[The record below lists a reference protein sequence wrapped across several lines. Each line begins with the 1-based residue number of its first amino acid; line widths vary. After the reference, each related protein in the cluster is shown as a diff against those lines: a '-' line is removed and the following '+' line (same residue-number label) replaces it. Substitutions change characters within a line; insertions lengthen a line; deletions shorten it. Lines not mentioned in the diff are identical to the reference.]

1 MSKEI
6 IEKIDVYKEV
16 LSTMPQNTEKN
27 KERYFQKIS
36 DMLDE
41 YTSYEENI
49 LKEIKKRY
57 NEKTNIKQNDE
68 IERLEKEI
76 YNYEEILEDINEI
89 KTSYEKSNLD
99 KEVYKLGKYYK
110 ENLENVNNQIMKS
123 VNIFRNIGIE
133 ITKNDFSYS
142 QYAEEYMDT
151 FFNEM
156 KTGDVNSEIVKEK
169 FEEIY
174 WKCPELITHIEI
186 IIKTLYLKN
195 KKEIDKYYTNKKNN
209 VLNKY
214 KIDEEKILEDY
225 KETRRKLDEIL
236 SDNKKIILQLFL
248 DGKLNIKDYTDEK
261 INRIYEQIL
270 STDIFNKMQEET
282 NLLEEINK
290 NVVKF
295 INSIYEYKN
304 YIRFEFIYKAV
315 KKMFEEIEQYKNKYK
330 ENMKKIEEYEKQLKK
345 LTNQGLFGKKEN
357 QTSKCNEIILN
368 MKNEYKELANN
379 ILYTRI
385 SQNISKDSTI
395 YDAFKFADCF
405 YNFLVKC
412 IIEQNKEIEQNEIEN
427 FITDFNNY
435 IKSPYFTIINNISI
449 SEEKDIA
456 LIIKDRYKLLNF
468 NIEKQD
474 LEEENLD
481 NLLDSLEK
489 INIRNNINKSGLTIE
504 QIDNICEYNR
514 ILKNGQK

>member
-1 MSKEI
+1 MIALIKPDELASKI
-6 IEKIDVYKEV
+6 KQY
-16 LSTMPQNTEKN
+16 
-27 KERYFQKIS
+27 YFNVNA
-36 DMLDE
+36 E
-41 YTSYEENI
+41 
-49 LKEIKKRY
+49 EIKKAYIFSLDNHGSALRDSG
-57 NEKTNIKQNDE
+57 ELFFTHPLAVANILTDLKMDPDSIIAALLHDIVE
-68 IERLEKEI
+68 DTDVTYERVA
-76 YNYEEILEDINEI
+76 EEFGESVARI
-89 KTSYEKSNLD
+89 
-99 KEVYKLGKYYK
+99 
-110 ENLENVNNQIMKS
+110 VNGVTKISGFESISVVDNQIENYKKLLLS
-123 VNIFRNIGIE
+123 SAQDARV
-133 ITKNDFSYS
+133 
-142 QYAEEYMDT
+142 
-151 FFNEM
+151 
-156 KTGDVNSEIVKEK
+156 
-169 FEEIY
+169 
-174 WKCPELITHIEI
+174 L
-186 IIKTLYLKN
+186 IIKLADRLHNIMTL
-195 KKEIDKYYTNKKNN
+195 
-209 VLNKY
+209 
-214 KIDEEKILEDY
+214 
-225 KETRRKLDEIL
+225 
-236 SDNKKIILQLFL
+236 Q
-248 DGKLNIKDYTDEK
+248 
-261 INRIYEQIL
+261 
-270 STDIFNKMQEET
+270 
-282 NLLEEINK
+282 
-290 NVVKF
+290 
-295 INSIYEYKN
+295 
-304 YIRFEFIYKAV
+304 YKAV

-368 MKNEYKELANN
+368 MKNEYKELTNN

-385 SQNISKDSTI
+385 SQNINKDSTI

-474 LEEENLD
+474 LEENLD